1 MNDSVSSSMPRNVR
15 HVVGPSH
22 FLVANGRQH
31 ISINI
36 CRLRSHSVELGGPVV
51 MRLSKRCSKAWFTIC
66 RKGLATH
73 ALTLAATT
81 PIAGIDLNSIP
92 AFRRVAFKRQI
103 EKFCVDSINSSLAK
117 FNATPLRHIVNQ
129 A

>member
-1 MNDSVSSSMPRNVR
+1 MGGSIDSCLWLEQEAGVHNYT
-15 HVVGPSH
+15 
-22 FLVANGRQH
+22 
-31 ISINI
+31 
-36 CRLRSHSVELGGPVV
+36 
-51 MRLSKRCSKAWFTIC
+51 CSWLFACTIKAWFTIC

-73 ALTLAATT
+73 ALTLAATQ
-81 PIAGIDLNSIP
+81 PIAGIDSNSIP